1 MIRFSARTIL
11 DAIAIISASHNKE
24 FNPETHLVYPIV
36 SEGTLTHANG
46 KTQIRTLFGAS
57 NPVSSTSTITK
68 VKSAVSI
75 EFIVLRNGTPS
86 ALKHKNV
93 GGSFPEHS
101 AVDLKKTAVTMVVME
116 FKQIIHTIAK
126 ATFANP
132 TGFIKLCLSQAQS
145 SLVRVA
151 CNLLENCDTIVAII
165 SAVADTVDVAKASQ
179 LGLLQKH
186 LWNLLN
192 TMTEV
197 EYDRRFQEALQ
208 HVASQAGRGVQ
219 VVQAEKIEQTLIQV
233 TPQTSSQSLPIRNI
247 PSVWSFLDPKVYCK
261 QLVFSVSS
269 EGTSTCVNLTDFNDV
284 QIRSHVSLIA
294 QIDYDDKIKKFDKFL
309 VTRYSSDE
317 GTNEFG
323 KFLVG
328 KVVRVGD
335 QKEIK
340 VPHTV
345 FTVTD
350 EKSPESSQVS

>member
-192 TMTEV
+192 NMTEV
-197 EYDRRFQEALQ
+197 EYDRATISR
-208 HVASQAGRGVQ
+208 
-219 VVQAEKIEQTLIQV
+219 
-233 TPQTSSQSLPIRNI
+233 
-247 PSVWSFLDPKVYCK
+247 SFVLLYGYTTARD
-261 QLVFSVSS
+261 
-269 EGTSTCVNLTDFNDV
+269 
-284 QIRSHVSLIA
+284 
-294 QIDYDDKIKKFDKFL
+294 
-309 VTRYSSDE
+309 
-317 GTNEFG
+317 
-323 KFLVG
+323 
-328 KVVRVGD
+328 
-335 QKEIK
+335 
-340 VPHTV
+340 
-345 FTVTD
+345 
-350 EKSPESSQVS
+350 